1 MESQAQ
7 GHDMCV
13 VFTEFQGRSIL
24 RQGVQVHAEE
34 IHCEFAVDVVE
45 LIFILAEIF
54 FKVLLIHFSEVVEI
68 VRAFG
73 VDALMEDKVSA
84 FFFGD
89 EGISTVRAAQLYGRE
104 TAFGRRKPCSTDL
117 TEELPFGTVI
127 PVKERFRG
135 ITAWAGAVVRDIAFR
150 AAADRADHLA
160 ITFFVVRDKL
170 FISPVL
176 TEVGDPRESVDLEL
190 LVFWGMGVIKSPLFE
205 RDISAD
211 KD

>member
-1 MESQAQ
+1 M
-7 GHDMCV
+7 
-13 VFTEFQGRSIL
+13 
-24 RQGVQVHAEE
+24 
-34 IHCEFAVDVVE
+34 E

-104 TAFGRRKPCSTDL
+104 SAFGRRKPCGTDL

-127 PVKERFRG
+127 LVKEGFWCM
-135 ITAWAGAVVRDIAFR
+135 TAGAGAAIRDIAFR
-150 AAADRADHLA
+150 AAADRADFFTIAFLV
-160 ITFFVVRDKL
+160 IREEVFVV
-170 FISPVL
+170 PVL
-176 TEVGDPRESVDLEL
+176 TEVGNEREFVDLEL
-190 LVFWGMGVIKSPLFE
+190 LVFWGMGIIKSPLLE
-205 RDISAD
+205 GDVSAD
-211 KD
+211 EV